1 MVQGRIDIVD
11 SNCVDT
17 ELLHEGSVTEAAG
30 AVAQRVSVRCSTK
43 RVGTTGLVAGKSISC
58 GFDGQGLYQSKGF
71 GLCNIR
77 NTNDLKTIA
86 RDIVYKIG
94 TLDLHVLYS

>member
-1 MVQGRIDIVD
+1 MVQGWINVVD

-30 AVAQRVSVRCSTK
+30 AIAQRVSLRCSTE
-43 RVGTTGLVAGKSISC
+43 RVGTAGLVAGKSISG
-58 GFDGQGLYQSKGF
+58 GFDGKLLYRSKRF
-71 GLCNIR
+71 GLCNVR

-86 RDIVYKIG
+86 RDIVYKVG
-94 TLDLHVLYS
+94 TLDLHILYS